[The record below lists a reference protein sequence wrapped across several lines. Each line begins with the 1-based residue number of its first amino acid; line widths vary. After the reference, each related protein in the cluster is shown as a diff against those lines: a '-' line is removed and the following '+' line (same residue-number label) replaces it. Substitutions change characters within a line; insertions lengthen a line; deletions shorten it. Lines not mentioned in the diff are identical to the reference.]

1 MPIASIGPGNR
12 RRSVN
17 PGIKLSIAD
26 LLGKAAVVGALAAGA
41 LVIVAC
47 NDAIPPIVWQAMA
60 TPVRS

>member
-1 MPIASIGPGNR
+1 M
-12 RRSVN
+12 N